1 MQVRSVAI
9 ACALA
14 LAVTTGA
21 MAQSSVPGPGQQDGV
36 VAQIDGAAGVVKL
49 QDGRMYRVVGG
60 TEIVAKGSPVSLEAL
75 QPGVYVT
82 LTGAQ
87 PVVLRDGQY
96 VVVPQ

>member
-9 ACALA
+9 GCALV

-36 VAQIDGAAGVVKL
+36 VAQVDSASGVVML
-49 QDGRMYRVVGG
+49 QDGRMYRVFTG
-60 TEIVAKGSPVSLEAL
+60 TEIVSKGRPVSVGAL
-75 QPGVYVT
+75 QPGAYVT

-87 PVVLRDGQY
+87 PVVLREGQY